1 MPRHSRSHRKQI
13 LLFLIA
19 VILPSLIL
27 VVFTLRMIS
36 QERELSQKRIADE
49 RGRLSSEIGQHL
61 LVRLEKIKLQEIG
74 SAADWSRYPA
84 RRDYVNPEVV
94 LIGLVDQNRLLLPW
108 DAEQRSGEY
117 LKLLSRSDF
126 AQKIQ
131 RAEKEEFVE
140 KNFLQAA
147 ELYRQAIKA
156 AQEPVQQAYAR
167 LLLARI
173 LTKSGKK
180 KEALAT
186 YNDLLALPSRI
197 TDEYGVPLSYYA
209 AGRLLDESLNHREVS
224 DRIQTEVG
232 DNRWLPPPESYMLN
246 DLIEKLIKT
255 SPDEST
261 QNLARESQRWI
272 KGYIQKLEQ
281 SLALQEDFQTLISL
295 INPKNQSK
303 EEEPVWLSYGEE
315 SWLIS
320 LAFPSTRLQP
330 FLVVVHA
337 QDILSSLKQ
346 DSVFSENFP
355 TGFHFITD
363 VSSEGESLGPNF
375 RGLRI
380 AFDTGEVEAL
390 SKDWRFQPV
399 FYLLALLLV
408 LSVTLFGAYLLL
420 RDVRREVRMAEMRS
434 QFVSSVSHE
443 LKTPLTAIRMFAET
457 LRLGR
462 SKSQKAQEEYLDTIV
477 SESQRLTRLLNNVLD
492 FSKIEEG
499 KRIYRPEPAS
509 LSEIIQTAARA
520 IEYPLN
526 QKGFKLHIHI
536 GEGLPEVRVDR
547 DAIEQAVLNLLH
559 NAMKYSGA
567 SRVIDLRLQR
577 KDSHALI
584 QVIDRGV
591 GIDPKEKERIF
602 EKFYRVSS
610 EENKRLPGTGLGL
623 TLVSHIVKAHGGRIE
638 VESEPG
644 QGSAFSIYLPLVSSC
659 REWWPHQ
666 FPSPY
671 PCIDY
676 RRRHSP

>member
-1 MPRHSRSHRKQI
+1 MALHSRGHRKQI

-19 VILPSLIL
+19 VILPSIILI
-27 VVFTLRMIS
+27 VFTLRMIS

-49 RGRLSSEIGQHL
+49 RRRLSGEIGQHL
-61 LVRLEKIKLQEIG
+61 LIQLEKIKLQEAS
-74 SAADWSRYPA
+74 SAANQA
-84 RRDYVNPEVV
+84 RLPETRNYMNPEVV
-94 LIGLVDQNRLLLPW
+94 LIGLVDQNRLKLPW
-108 DAEQRSGEY
+108 DAEQTNGEY
-117 LKLLSRSDF
+117 LKFLSSPDF
-126 AQKIQ
+126 SKKIQ
-131 RAEKEEFVE
+131 RAEKEEFAE
-140 KNFLQAA
+140 KNFLHAA
-147 ELYRQAIKA
+147 ELYSQILRSAR
-156 AQEPVQQAYAR
+156 EPVQQAYAR
-167 LLLARI
+167 LLLARA

-180 KEALAT
+180 KEALVHYDA
-186 YNDLLALPSRI
+186 LLSLPSRI
-197 TDEYGVPLSYYA
+197 TDEYGVSLSLYA
-209 AGRLLDESLNHREVS
+209 AGRLLDEGVNNKEVLK
-224 DRIQTEVG
+224 RIQAELQ
-232 DNRWLPPPESYMLN
+232 DNRWLPPTESYMLN

-255 SPDEST
+255 TPDESI
-261 QNLARESQRWI
+261 QNSARESQRWI
-272 KGYIQKLEQ
+272 KEHIQKVEQ
-281 SLALQEDFQTLISL
+281 CLALQEDFPSLALL

-315 SWLIS
+315 PWLIS
-320 LAFPSTRLQP
+320 LALSPSRIQS

-346 DSVFSENFP
+346 DDVFSQNFP
-355 TGFHFITD
+355 LGFQFITD
-363 VSSEGESLGPNF
+363 ESLEGESLGENF

-390 SKDWRFQPV
+390 SKEWRFQPV

-499 KRIYRPEPAS
+499 RRIYRPELAS
-509 LSEIIQTAARA
+509 LSEIVQTAARA
-520 IEYPLN
+520 MEYPLS
-526 QKGFKLHIHI
+526 QQGFKLHVHA
-536 GEGLPEVRVDR
+536 GGGLSEVRVDR
-547 DAIEQAVLNLLH
+547 DAIEQAILNLLH

-567 SRVIDLRLQR
+567 SRDIDLRLQK
-577 KDSHALI
+577 KDNYALI

-591 GIDPKEKERIF
+591 GIEADEKERIF

-638 VESEPG
+638 VKSEPG
-644 QGSAFSIYLPLVSSC
+644 KGSTFSIYLPL
-659 REWWPHQ
+659 EKE
-666 FPSPY
+666 
-671 PCIDY
+671 
-676 RRRHSP
+676 